1 MSNEDNAKQALES
14 TKNVV
19 GNMVTLL
26 MDLKQKNPKV
36 FFGGVGG
43 VAILLLIMMMS
54 GGSDNKPPLPTVG
67 MKNITIGQQY
77 VLKSANSY
85 DPASTVRLVSV
96 PGALAAY
103 DDSEEADRNGACQH
117 MVQGTKVTAIELQD
131 FAGKKGAFVKVRMEE
146 GECKGNEGWA
156 LAIDVQ

>member
-67 MKNITIGQQY
+67 MKNITVGQQY

-117 MVQGTKVTAIELQD
+117 MAQGTKVTAVELQD
-131 FAGKKGAFVKVRMEE
+131 FAGKKGAFVKVKMLD
-146 GECKGNEGWA
+146 GECKDNEGWA